1 MEYYTQADKIKM
13 VIDIVNKLKNFPTVN
28 GGTIDLYNDQYSYV
42 EKWKE
47 ISQTYI
53 KGGKSVKGNLIFE
66 EIWKNI
72 EYYLPVIKSHEPL
85 FVMKKMEYTR

>member
-1 MEYYTQADKIKM
+1 M
-13 VIDIVNKLKNFPTVN
+13 
-28 GGTIDLYNDQYSYV
+28 S
-42 EKWKE
+42 
-47 ISQTYI
+47 
-53 KGGKSVKGNLIFE
+53 KGVKGDKSVKGNLIFE